1 LVAERCFLLPPL
13 TATEALQVLAA
24 LVEADFAD
32 TAREARLRL
41 QFEGGGY
48 LRILV
53 PDPSVQI
60 GSPDKRKRREAM
72 FNHLRQR
79 VIAIIGTLDDEVAHL
94 DPEADLFKD
103 PFLFAPTLLLDSSMH
118 RRGEPAHPL
127 EGEALLLLPAKDEGE
142 AWRQFDQLN
151 THATA
156 VRIAAARP
164 VDGSG
169 EGFFLFHLRDDEAR
183 VSSFQGLLGSGVLSA
198 SIMLEGYEADGHSI
212 FLPPDAEPDPV
223 ALASFLKLRSVLVP
237 QLEVA
242 RGEPA
247 LAITVT
253 VRDGGQREVDLYPL
267 NRLRYRD
274 KTALWP
280 AATPSATA
288 ELVRIHSLTNSDAMV
303 EKLAERVRTVEPL
316 IGYEL
321 ELRADYPG
329 AGAEMDL
336 LRVQEKIAYYT
347 ELSAYLSGLTRPQP
361 VLMRF
366 ADRDLPA
373 LADALRRFPLQDI
386 DDGRIR
392 YGFQATGADEGVHYL
407 LIQPDETAP
416 SSFLP
421 EYFWREQRQAGPMLF
436 RVDPFFARFYDAA
449 RPGSLVFV
457 PEQQTLFPP
466 LHSWDQADIDGYL
479 RETLSSWFHGD
490 RGAQS
495 IPEEPYYLFRP
506 GPTGTV
512 VVEVLDG
519 AAFVPMRQRIG
530 WLNRNLELCHR
541 LELES
546 LIDDL
551 ATKAGRAA
559 LAERVA
565 AEETAAIGL
574 FSDAAARAQ
583 TQLGGQL
590 GSLLDQLAQE
600 AGETAARTAAALDSF
615 DKLYRDLDDI
625 ERATAELTQ
634 RTRVLDE
641 VKTEL
646 QTESDSFK
654 QVRQHLEEQV
664 YEAIKASDATLAK
677 LEDSVTDRVARL
689 KETHRRLQDRLLEMR
704 EW

>member
-1 LVAERCFLLPPL
+1 MAERCFLLPSL

-24 LVEADFAD
+24 LVEAGFAD
-32 TAREARLRL
+32 TGREARLRL

-60 GSPDKRKRREAM
+60 GSPDKRKRREEM
-72 FNHLRQR
+72 FDRMRQR
-79 VIAIIGTLDDEVAHL
+79 LTAIMGPYDDEVAHL
-94 DPEADLFKD
+94 DPDADIFKD
-103 PFLFAPTLLLDSSMH
+103 PFLFTPTLLLDSAMH
-118 RRGEPAHPL
+118 RRGEPASPL
-127 EGEALLLLPAKDEGE
+127 DGEVLLLLPAGDEAE

-156 VRIAAARP
+156 VRIAAARTAEGA
-164 VDGSG
+164 D

-183 VSSFQGLLGSGVLSA
+183 VSSFQGLLGSGFLSA
-198 SIMLEGYEADGHSI
+198 AIVLEGYEADGCGI
-212 FLPPDAEPDPV
+212 FLPPGTAPDPQ
-223 ALASFLKLRSVLVP
+223 ALAAFQKIRPALLP
-237 QLEVA
+237 QMEVA

-253 VRDGGQREVDLYPL
+253 VQDGRREVDLYPL

-280 AATPSATA
+280 AASPASAST
-288 ELVRIHSLTNSDAMV
+288 ELVRIHSLVNSDAMV
-303 EKLAERVRTVEPL
+303 EKLAERVRAVEPL
-316 IGYEL
+316 VGYEL

-347 ELSAYLSGLTRPQP
+347 ELSAYLAGLTRPQP

-373 LADALRRFPLQDI
+373 LADALRRFTLQDI

-392 YGFQATGADEGVHYL
+392 YGFQATGADDGVHYL
-407 LIQPDETAP
+407 LIQPEETAP

-466 LHSWDQADIDGYL
+466 LHSWDQADIDSYL
-479 RETLSSWFHGD
+479 RQTLSSWFHGD
-490 RGAQS
+490 RGAQA
-495 IPEEPYYLFRP
+495 IPPEPYYLFRP
-506 GPTGTV
+506 NPAGAI

-519 AAFVPMRQRIG
+519 AAFVPLRQRIG
-530 WLNRNLELCHR
+530 WLNRNLELRHR

-551 ATKAGRAA
+551 ATKAGRAT

-574 FSDAAARAQ
+574 FTDAAARAQ
-583 TQLGGQL
+583 AHLGGQL
-590 GSLLDQLAQE
+590 GDLLDQLAQE
-600 AGETAARTAAALDSF
+600 AGQTAARTAAALDSF
-615 DKLYRDLDDI
+615 DKLYRDIDDI

-634 RTRVLDE
+634 RARTLE
-641 VKTEL
+641 QVKAEL
-646 QTESDSFK
+646 HSESDSFK
-654 QVRQHLEEQV
+654 QVRQQLEEQV

-677 LEDSVTDRVARL
+677 LEDSVTERVARL

-704 EW
+704 EGR